1 MRSNADR
8 SHSWSAAAV
17 WNTECLVQ
25 IEMANVCAN
34 LARSHQP
41 NERIEIRSVHIDL
54 TAMLMH
60 DFAEFANAF
69 FEDAVGARIG
79 DHARCQ
85 ILRML
90 VCLRAQICEI
100 NIALIVALD
109 RHNIH
114 SRNNRTCGIR
124 AVRTLWNEA
133 RSAMTFAATLME
145 RTDRH

>member
-34 LARSHQP
+34 LARSHES

-54 TAMLMH
+54 AAVLMNNL
-60 DFAEFANAF
+60 AEFANAF
-69 FEDAVGARIG
+69 FENAVRAGIG
-79 DHARCQ
+79 DHTRRQ

-90 VCLRAQICEI
+90 MCLGA
-100 NIALIVALD
+100 
-109 RHNIH
+109 
-114 SRNNRTCGIR
+114 
-124 AVRTLWNEA
+124 
-133 RSAMTFAATLME
+133 
-145 RTDRH
+145 